1 MYWISIKYRVTCV
14 GSEKNFLVIVGL
26 GQGENGFVHPT
37 WTQTLWVWAW
47 KPKPTR
53 ALGCMSSTN
62 WAYNY
67 WGCIGQMH
75 SVLYSVHTLGVHV
88 PMQGAWLELL
98 ARTYILGAWAWA
110 PYPSPCSL
118 NFFRAFSSLKG
129 FLWVY
134 FGGFFKSILFGSI
147 SSLPS
152 LYDINP

>member
-1 MYWISIKYRVTCV
+1 MDQYKIPRDLCGVWEKFPSNCWARARWKWIRTSYMDLNT
-14 GSEKNFLVIVGL
+14 LGL
-26 GQGENGFVHPT
+26 GVKAQAHKGTGVHV
-37 WTQTLWVWAW
+37 QHQ
-47 KPKPTR
+47 
-53 ALGCMSSTN
+53 LGIQLL
-62 WAYNY
+62 
-67 WGCIGQMH
+67 GCIGQMH

-98 ARTYILGAWAWA
+98 PRTYILGAWAWA

-118 NFFRAFSSLKG
+118 NFFRAFSSLKW

-147 SSLPS
+147 SSLSS